1 MTEFRSPQ
9 FPIFSYP
16 VERSFLGD
24 VWIDVTRFPTT
35 CRGYIL
41 DASNTS
47 LDGFYFDTT
56 GSAGSNEYNI
66 LPNDATE
73 NTTNSGDDYF
83 FNRFIDTL
91 YLVISLP
98 GASKSDRFPD
108 GGHSQTNAEIT
119 GTYDYSG
126 KTGGF
131 DISRSGFT
139 GDITIEFNCEN
150 SDIKNIGR
158 LFGFDSNTVSF
169 PQILTTLQSN
179 NPPIGCFHPNNI
191 NPVRKSNVSTNA
203 YVAESIFDSNSYVSR
218 YGSGVI
224 KDVYNWDI
232 MPAAYVSLNRASQTF
247 FTDATTK
254 PGGIGSKHN
263 CLEFL
268 ARSCSSQNNN
278 VQVYTGMTGSNENF
292 RYEYKLRDEGFIKEL
307 MSSGFV
313 EDISGRGQ
321 LYNASIPLV
330 GDYDISNYKF

>member
-1 MTEFRSPQ
+1 MTEFLAKQ
-9 FPIFSYP
+9 FPLFSYP

-24 VWIDVTRFPTT
+24 VYVDMTLNATTR
-35 CRGYIL
+35 RGYIL
-41 DASNTS
+41 DADNTS
-47 LDGFYFDTT
+47 LDGFYIDST
-56 GSAGSNEYNI
+56 GSAGSNLYYI
-66 LPNDATE
+66 LPNASSL

-83 FNRFIDTL
+83 FNRLVDTL
-91 YLVISLP
+91 QNLMTKANGDI
-98 GASKSDRFPD
+98 SDRFPN
-108 GGHSQTNAEIT
+108 GGFNTEEAQIT
-119 GTYDYSG
+119 GTYDYSNG
-126 KTGGF
+126 TGGF
-131 DISRSGFT
+131 SLTRSGWSNSTDLDFFVGNSNIDNT
-139 GDITIEFNCEN
+139 GN
-150 SDIKNIGR
+150 
-158 LFGFDSNTVSF
+158 LFGFGDNTKTWTLLTNTIV
-169 PQILTTLQSN
+169 PQ

-191 NPVRKSNVSTNA
+191 NPVRTSNVSTNA
-203 YVAESIFDSNSYVSR
+203 YVAESIFNSNSYVSR
-218 YGSGVI
+218 YGDGVI

-292 RYEYKLRDEGFIKEL
+292 RYEYKLRDAGFIKE
-307 MSSGFV
+307 MMDSGFI

-330 GDYDISNYKF
+330 GDYNISNYKF